1 MSQLNE
7 KDLYEILC
15 ATLPKQ
21 NDYAESD
28 YTEELQELLYFG
40 IETKEQLL
48 ELILKHK
55 EELLAI
61 DSAEMDGSE
70 IKYFTDI
77 FGEEY
82 VKNRVENKFW
92 YAYPGLLR
100 LILEIEFEDDY
111 RDFAQER
118 DEDETDLN

>member
-7 KDLYEILC
+7 TDLYAILC

-21 NDYAESD
+21 NDYAECD
-28 YTEELQELLYFG
+28 YKEELQELFDFG

-55 EELLAI
+55 DELLAI
-61 DSAEMDGSE
+61 DSAEMDENE
-70 IKYFTDI
+70 IKFFNDL

-82 VKNRVENKFW
+82 VKTRVENKFW

-100 LILEIEFEDDY
+100 LILEMEFEDDY
-111 RDFAQER
+111 RDYAHER
-118 DEDETDLN
+118 DEDESDLN